1 MRELAKRITHNAS
14 EINIALSKPAA
25 GVAQEAFLVYENQK
39 IPLLIKLLK
48 EKKFPSVL
56 IFASTKSGVKD
67 LEREL
72 IRAKLSAHAISSDLS
87 QEEREHALLSFRN
100 GTTKN
105 LVATDILS
113 RGIDIDN
120 ISLVVNYDVPHDA
133 EDYVHRVGR
142 TARAE
147 STGLAI
153 TLVNEKDQQRFAK
166 IEKLIEKQVT
176 KAELPPEIGKGP
188 AWEPDKKHHYSHPKK
203 NFSRKKR
210 R

>member
-1 MRELAKRITHNAS
+1 M
-14 EINIALSKPAA
+14 SKPAE
-25 GVAQEAFLVYENQK
+25 GVKQEAFLVYEKQK
-39 IPLLIKLLK
+39 TPLLIKLLS

-56 IFASTKSGVKD
+56 IFAATKAEVKN
-67 LEREL
+67 LERDL
-72 IRAKLSAHAISSDLS
+72 IRAKLSARAISSDLS

-100 GTTKN
+100 GVTKN

-113 RGIDIDN
+113 RGIDVDN

-147 STGLAI
+147 QTGLAI
-153 TLVNEKDQQRFAK
+153 TLVSEKDQHRFSK
-166 IEKLIEKQVT
+166 IEKLIEKEVL
-176 KAELPPEIGKGP
+176 KAPLPPEIGKSP
-188 AWEPDKKHHYSHPKK
+188 AWEPNKKHYHAHPKK
-203 NFSRKKR
+203 NFHRKKR